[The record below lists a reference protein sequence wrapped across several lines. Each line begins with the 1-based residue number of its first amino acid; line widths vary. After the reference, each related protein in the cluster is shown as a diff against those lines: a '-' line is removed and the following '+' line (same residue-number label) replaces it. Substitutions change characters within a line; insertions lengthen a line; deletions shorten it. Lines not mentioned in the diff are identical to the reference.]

1 MKNKRKLFLFLFSTA
16 LVFIATGF
24 SSKFTAYAKTYYV
37 SPNGF
42 DCDWSQATS
51 DTGSIDKP
59 LKTLKNAVYH
69 YMKPGDTLIVRG
81 GTYHERLDIYEQGK
95 PTAQFTVKNYPN
107 ETVTLYADGNDTEMG
122 NGIVFHDNA
131 SYWNISGL
139 NITNYTGS
147 GVWLDGEGNS
157 SNVNHINLN
166 NLNIYGIN
174 GPLTGNYG
182 TEGIFANANVSYCT
196 IQNCKIHDISLP
208 ANRTDRD
215 HGIYIG
221 YGVSHIIID
230 ENEIYNN
237 VGSGIQFYG
246 SSNGHN
252 GASYCTVS
260 NNKIYNN
267 HAYGLTIFTSSEHNS
282 VYRNSFYGNKI
293 YDLRIHDSS
302 NNNVFKNN
310 LFGSINSDYNVDMEN
325 NSDNNTFN
333 NNCYAK
339 SDGKVVYAHN
349 LCMDFNIWQS
359 KYSEDLGGNKLT
371 TVSRTN
377 DVLNAQSTEISKRLQ
392 FNDFNQTSSFV
403 SSNKTWNINFSSA
416 IDKSS
421 LSGITVWIEDALGN
435 VFSTSLQL
443 SADQKTIVVS
453 PNKNY
458 TSNTIYCLYINNLK
472 STNGKVLT
480 PLKMSFLTY

>member
-1 MKNKRKLFLFLFSTA
+1 MKNKRKLLLFFFSAILA
-16 LVFIATGF
+16 LIITGF
-24 SSKFTAYAKTYYV
+24 CNKSTIYAKTYYV

-42 DCDWSQATS
+42 DCDWSQATA
-51 DTGSIDKP
+51 DTGSINKP

-69 YMKPGDTLIVRG
+69 YMKAGDTLIVRG
-81 GTYHERLDIYEQGK
+81 GTYMERLDIYGEGT
-95 PTAQFTVKNYPN
+95 PTSQFTIKNYPN
-107 ETVTLYADGNDTEMG
+107 ETVTLYADGDDTEMG
-122 NGIVFHDNA
+122 NGLVFHN
-131 SYWNISGL
+131 SCYWNISGL

-147 GVWLDGEGNS
+147 GVWLNGESG
-157 SNVNHINLN
+157 SNVNHINLS

-174 GPLTGNYG
+174 GPVSGNNG
-182 TEGIFANANVSYCT
+182 TEGIFADGNVSYCT

-215 HGIYIG
+215 HGIYVG

-230 ENEIYNN
+230 GNEIYNN
-237 VGSGIQFYG
+237 IGSGIQFYG
-246 SSNGHN
+246 SPSG
-252 GASYCTVS
+252 GSYCTIS

-267 HAYGLTIFTSSEHNS
+267 HAYGFTIFTNAEHNN

-325 NSDNNTFN
+325 NSDNNTFS

-339 SDGKVVYAHN
+339 ADTKVVYAHN
-349 LCMDFNIWQS
+349 TCLDLSDWQK
-359 KYSEDLGGNKLT
+359 KYNQEYGGNNLT

-377 DVLNAQSTEISKRLQ
+377 DVLTAENEEISKRLQ
-392 FNDFNQTSSFV
+392 FGNFNQTNNFV
-403 SSNKTWNINFSSA
+403 SPSKTWNITLSSA
-416 IDKSS
+416 LDKNS
-421 LSGITVWIEDALGN
+421 LNNSTVWVEDALGN

-443 SADQKTIVVS
+443 SSDQKTIVVS

-458 TSNTIYCLYINNLK
+458 TSNTMYCLYMCSLK
-472 STNGKVLT
+472 STSGKVLD